1 MLCQFPRAVMAKC
14 HKPGGLKQ
22 HKRILFQFWRL
33 ELWYQG
39 GSRAMLFW
47 NLERNPPLPLPSCMC
62 LVGSFG
68 IHCLQLYHSNLYLH
82 CCFFL
87 IYLFSLEADY
97 NIAVV
102 FAIQSHE
109 SAMVGHVFPIPIISA
124 FIVTSVFAGHLCVF
138 TCFLVLTC
146 FMVLMG
152 LPWWLSDKESACQCR
167 GREFDPWVGKIPWRK
182 KWQPIPIFLP
192 GVHHGQRSVVGYSP
206 WVTKSWTWLSN

>member
-1 MLCQFPRAVMAKC
+1 MRKVTKRKMLCQFPRAVMAKC

-82 CCFFL
+82 CCFFFN
-87 IYLFSLEADY
+87 LFIFIGGWLQYCSGFCHTVTW
-97 NIAVV
+97 I
-102 FAIQSHE
+102 SHGWTC
-109 SAMVGHVFPIPIISA
+109 VPHPDN
-124 FIVTSVFAGHLCVF
+124 LCLH
-138 TCFLVLTC
+138 C
-146 FMVLMG
+146 
-152 LPWWLSDKESACQCR
+152 
-167 GREFDPWVGKIPWRK
+167 
-182 KWQPIPIFLP
+182 
-192 GVHHGQRSVVGYSP
+192 Y
-206 WVTKSWTWLSN
+206 